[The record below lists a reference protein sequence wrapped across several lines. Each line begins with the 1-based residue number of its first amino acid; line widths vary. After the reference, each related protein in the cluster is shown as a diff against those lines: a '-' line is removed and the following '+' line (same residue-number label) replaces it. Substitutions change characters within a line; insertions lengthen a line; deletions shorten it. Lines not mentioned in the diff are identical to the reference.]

1 MRPFRWASLRSFAAL
16 APPTGKT
23 LQPLLPADTGRCVI
37 TNLTMLLEGKNLEVD
52 YLLKKYCP
60 RIEFDSYEDFF
71 ENFEIN
77 VPEAFNFGFDV
88 VDEWARVEP
97 QKRALLWCDDHGQE
111 RIFTFTDVSRLSNQA
126 ANAFRNMG
134 IGKGDVVM
142 MILRRRWEY
151 WICAVALCKLG
162 ATIIPA
168 TLQLTKKDIAYRAN
182 AAQVKMMICVNDDYV
197 CAQTELALP

>member
-1 MRPFRWASLRSFAAL
+1 MNH
-16 APPTGKT
+16 
-23 LQPLLPADTGRCVI
+23 I
-37 TNLTMLLEGKNLEVD
+37 
-52 YLLKKYCP
+52 LKKYCP

-71 ENFEIN
+71 ENFRID

-97 QKRALLWCDDHGQE
+97 EKRALVWCDDHDDE
-111 RIFTFTDVSRLSNQA
+111 RTFTFTDLMRLSNQA
-126 ANAFRNMG
+126 ANAFSKLG

-151 WICAVALCKLG
+151 WVCAVALCKLG

-168 TLQLTKKDIAYRAN
+168 SLQLTKKDIVYRAN
-182 AAQVKMMICVNDDYV
+182 SAQVKMVVCVDDAYV
-197 CAQTELALP
+197 CGQMEEALPESPSIENRIIVAGERAGWTPFDGLIAG